1 VDLFWE
7 TEGLHNGR
15 MTAVCDKD
23 NRVRFLL
30 RRSLSETL
38 NYKLLNA
45 DAKIIG
51 SISCNQSNPGHL
63 DVTLGN
69 QNYGTLIKLAGS
81 NHPLYVLRGANWL
94 ISGTVATNRY
104 SAYHGIS
111 AVFSTEPLADGA
123 SIQLWCMNSDNAAAS
138 LLIVS
143 ALDQVR
149 MNTIHKQEPLS
160 YSF

>member
-1 VDLFWE
+1 MDLYWE

-51 SISCNQSNPGHL
+51 GIKCNQENPDHYE
-63 DVTLGN
+63 VTLGN
-69 QNYGTLIKLAGS
+69 QNYGTLIKLAGT
-81 NHPLYVLRGANWL
+81 NHPLFVMRGTNWL
-94 ISGTVATNRY
+94 ISGNILTNRFY
-104 SAYHGIS
+104 AYHGLA
-111 AVFSTEPLADGA
+111 AVFSTEPLSDGA

-149 MNTIHKQEPLS
+149 LNTLHKQEPLS